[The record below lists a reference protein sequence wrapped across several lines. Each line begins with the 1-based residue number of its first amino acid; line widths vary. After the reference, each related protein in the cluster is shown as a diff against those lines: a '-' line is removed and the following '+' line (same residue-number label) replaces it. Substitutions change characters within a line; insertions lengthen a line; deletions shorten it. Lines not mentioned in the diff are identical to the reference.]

1 MSSAMHN
8 KAHKRFP
15 EGFEDILIFAVSI
28 AGLVFMVLYW
38 R

>member
-1 MSSAMHN
+1 MHN
-8 KAHKRFP
+8 KTQKRLP
-15 EGFEDILIFAVSI
+15 ERIEGILIFAATI

>member
-1 MSSAMHN
+1 MPDNSQKQHQE
-8 KAHKRFP
+8 KV
-15 EGFEDILIFAVSI
+15 EELIMFVATI

>member
-1 MSSAMHN
+1 MHN
-8 KAHKRFP
+8 NTQKQLP
-15 EGFEDILIFAVSI
+15 ERIEEILIFVVSL

>member
-1 MSSAMHN
+1 MSDNVQKQLRERIVEIVMFVAT
-8 KAHKRFP
+8 
-15 EGFEDILIFAVSI
+15 L